1 MLDRLA
7 EFNLIS
13 DPKRLDALFRHVW
26 RHFQED
32 RCLDSAA
39 SLAYVSLLGLVPL
52 LAIIFSTLDAFDV
65 FSDVTLELRAF
76 VFENFVPSFGQQV
89 EAEIQKFIGEA
100 SGLTY
105 VGAIALIVTSLLLM
119 AKIEATLNRIWR
131 VSAPRK
137 PMNRFVIYWA
147 VLTLGPLLIGASLGL
162 SIYALDLPL
171 LKQAG
176 TDLGSSKVI
185 IRVGIFLLTWG
196 AFTSMFLLIP
206 NRKVFWRDAATGALV
221 STVLFE
227 IAKWV
232 FGNYVTQS
240 SAYAT
245 LYGALAV
252 IPLFLVWI
260 YVSWVVILLGASLS
274 ASLTTFVYER
284 ADWRWPRKFE
294 FQLLFRVLGH
304 LWVAQKDGRIPTDE
318 DLLARETAASD
329 SQIQRQLQ
337 CLYDAGWI
345 QRDENENWILVR
357 DLAECSLE
365 EFISHCRLSLP
376 WLQLEDMPEEH
387 EWDRQLKS
395 ALLALKDSAGDEFS
409 LPIKQFYKSAPPP
422 QPVAAPA
429 NRQPEDAPA

>member
-7 EFNLIS
+7 ELNLIS
-13 DPKRLDALFRHVW
+13 DPKRLDALLRHVW

-32 RCLDSAA
+32 RCLESAA
-39 SLAYVSLLGLVPL
+39 SMAYVSLLGLVPL

-105 VGAIALIVTSLLLM
+105 VGAIALIMTSLLLM

-147 VLTLGPLLIGASLGL
+147 VLTMGPLLIGASLGL

-176 TDLGSSKVI
+176 TDIGSSKLI
-185 IRVGIFLLTWG
+185 IRIGIFLLTWG
-196 AFTSMFLLIP
+196 AFAAMFILIP

-221 STVLFE
+221 STILFE

-260 YVSWVVILLGASLS
+260 YVSWVVILLGASLA

-284 ADWRWPRKFE
+284 ADWRWPREFE

-304 LWVAQKDGRIPTDE
+304 LWVAQRDGEIPSDE
-318 DLLARETAASD
+318 QLLARETAASD

-337 CLYDAGWI
+337 RLYEAGWV

-357 DLAECSLE
+357 DLGECNLE
-365 EFISHCRLSLP
+365 DFISQCQLSLP
-376 WLQLEDMPEEH
+376 WHKLDEMPEEH
-387 EWDRQLKS
+387 EWDIQLKQ
-395 ALLALKDSAGDEFS
+395 ALLSLKRSAGDEFG
-409 LPIKQFYKSAPPP
+409 LPIKQVFKAAPPP
-422 QPVAAPA
+422 ESVAVPPSRRPSEKPA
-429 NRQPEDAPA
+429 